1 MVWIVWAET
10 ALLTNGCLK
19 WLMKNDKNCKLYLGK
34 KEKILI
40 VVGSAACALW
50 IGCFLE
56 HWGGAGQLACGVLAA
71 YLLIAS
77 ITDLQTCEVYDF
89 LAIVAG
95 SIGLL
100 VLFAGGLS
108 GIRLF
113 SLILFGLIQLF
124 LFMKMY
130 GRADGW
136 AFLVCAVYESRF
148 GKGMLTYLLHMASA
162 FLVLAVIQGLNR
174 NIARNGNLKKPVP
187 FLPYIAV
194 TVWGFL

>member
-1 MVWIVWAET
+1 
-10 ALLTNGCLK
+10 
-19 WLMKNDKNCKLYLGK
+19 MKNDKNCKLYLGK

-40 VVGSAACALW
+40 VGGSAACALW

-100 VLFAGGLS
+100 MLFAGGIF
-108 GIRLF
+108 GTRLF

>member
-40 VVGSAACALW
+40 VGGKRSMCALDRML
-50 IGCFLE
+50 LE
-56 HWGGAGQLACGVLAA
+56 HWGRAGQLACGVLAA

-100 VLFAGGLS
+100 MLFAGGIF
-108 GIRLF
+108 GTRLF
-113 SLILFGLIQLF
+113 HLSCL
-124 LFMKMY
+124 
-130 GRADGW
+130 D
-136 AFLVCAVYESRF
+136 
-148 GKGMLTYLLHMASA
+148 
-162 FLVLAVIQGLNR
+162 
-174 NIARNGNLKKPVP
+174 
-187 FLPYIAV
+187 
-194 TVWGFL
+194 